1 LFINVSGVNYFVEVK
16 GEGKPL
22 LLLHGFASTHET
34 WTDCEKYLS
43 DGYKLIFIDLIGHGK
58 TESPDDTERYNIKQ
72 LCFDIKYIL
81 DKIYVN
87 NTNILGYS
95 MGGRVALSFLMYF
108 PEVVDKLILESCT
121 PGLRSEDEAKLR
133 QQSDQQLSEK
143 ILKNGIEWFSEFWEK
158 QPIFESRRRITKSE
172 MESIRKQQLQSNTL
186 GLANSLLGYGTGFQP
201 SWWENLPQI
210 SHQICIICGELDQKF
225 CKIGK
230 EMEKILQNATYFEVA
245 NVGHTVHLEA
255 EEAFYSIVESFLSL
269 NIKEVQ

>member
-1 LFINVSGVNYFVEVK
+1 MFINVNGVNYSVEIK

-34 WTDCEKYLS
+34 WIDCEKHLS
-43 DGYKLIFIDLIGHGK
+43 EGYKLIFIDLIGHGK
-58 TESPDDTERYNIKQ
+58 TDSPDDIMRYNIKQ

-81 DKIYVN
+81 EKVYVN
-87 NTNILGYS
+87 NINILGYS

-108 PEVVDKLILESCT
+108 PDIVDKLILESCT
-121 PGLRSEDEAKLR
+121 PGIMTKEDALLR
-133 QQSDQQLSEK
+133 QQSDRKLAEK
-143 ILKNGIEWFSEFWEK
+143 IIENGIEWFSEFWEK
-158 QPIFESRRRITKSE
+158 QPIFDSRSGLANSKI
-172 MESIRKQQLQSNTL
+172 ESIRKQQSQSNVT

-230 EMEKILQNATYFEVA
+230 
-245 NVGHTVHLEA
+245 
-255 EEAFYSIVESFLSL
+255 
-269 NIKEVQ
+269 